1 MNPITFIHQ
10 VREELAKVTWP
21 SRKET
26 LNMTLIVLGVS
37 VAVGLYVGGLDA
49 VFTSLFDYIIKR

>member
-1 MNPITFIHQ
+1 MNPIKFMQQ

-21 SRKET
+21 NRKDT
-26 LNMTLIVLGVS
+26 LNMTAVVVGVS

-49 VFTSLFDYIIKR
+49 VFASLFQIIIQR